1 MGLNLGDMALAAGV
15 SEPTVRRWVREGC
28 PTVSKGG
35 NGVAYEFDPARVK
48 AWRDERDRLEGEA
61 DAERERQIA
70 EAQAELFAGEKLAP
84 VGFDPKRHRE
94 ELNLE
99 HEAIRLGL
107 LKKTLIPAEDVR
119 RTAAAML
126 GIMRQRLLAFVPN
139 LTRSAGLTPEQQQEG
154 DKQIRAL
161 LEELQLAILEW
172 TPSTSTDSASP
183 PSPAPPGSGA
193 PAPIS

>member
-119 RTAAAML
+119 RTAAAMPNNRIL
-126 GIMRQRLLAFVPN
+126 WRDLSFVKTGHP
-139 LTRSAGLTPEQQQEG
+139 LDYKVMTPTTWHC
-154 DKQIRAL
+154 
-161 LEELQLAILEW
+161 EETATNPQDTAH
-172 TPSTSTDSASP
+172 TKDV
-183 PSPAPPGSGA
+183 
-193 PAPIS
+193 